1 VAKNNSKT
9 QNTGSTAVI
18 EALTDAYNMEIET
31 VMNYI
36 ANSVDLD
43 GALAAPIKAAL
54 AADIPAE
61 LGHAQLV
68 AKRIKTI
75 GGRVPGSLQLVWGQ
89 KSLQPPAKTTDL
101 LAVVQGVIDAED
113 AAIAGYERI
122 IKLCEGVDFAT
133 QDMAIELLSDEQEH
147 LREFLGFQKELEGLL
162 KR

>member
-1 VAKNNSKT
+1 MAKAKS
-9 QNTGSTAVI
+9 TGSTAVI
-18 EALTDAYNMEIET
+18 DALTDAYNMEVET

-61 LGHAQLV
+61 LSHAQMV

-75 GGRVPGSLQLVWGQ
+75 GGRVPGSLSLHWGQ

-101 LAVVQGVIDAED
+101 LAVIQGVIDAEE

-122 IKLCEGVDFAT
+122 IQLCDGVDFAT
-133 QDMAIELLSDEQEH
+133 QDMAIALLSDEQEH
-147 LREFLGFQKELEGLL
+147 RREFLGFQKELEGLL

>member
-1 VAKNNSKT
+1 MAKSK
-9 QNTGSTAVI
+9 NTGPTAVI

-43 GALAAPIKAAL
+43 GALASSIKAAL

-75 GGRVPGSLQLVWGQ
+75 GGRVPGSLNLVWGQ
-89 KSLQPPAKTTDL
+89 KSLQPPEKTTDL
-101 LAVVQGVIDAED
+101 LSVVQGVIDAEE

-133 QDMAIELLSDEQEH
+133 QDLAVELLSDEQEH
-147 LREFLGFQKELEGLL
+147 LREFLGFQKELESLL

>member
-1 VAKNNSKT
+1 MAKGKNKT
-9 QNTGSTAVI
+9 KNTGSTAVI

-43 GALAAPIKAAL
+43 GALASPIKAAL
-54 AADIPAE
+54 AADVPAE
-61 LGHAQLV
+61 LAHAQLV

-75 GGRVPGSLQLVWGQ
+75 GGRVPGSLNLVWGQ

-101 LAVVQGVIDAED
+101 LAVVQGVIDAEE

-133 QDMAIELLSDEQEH
+133 QDMAVELLSDEQDH